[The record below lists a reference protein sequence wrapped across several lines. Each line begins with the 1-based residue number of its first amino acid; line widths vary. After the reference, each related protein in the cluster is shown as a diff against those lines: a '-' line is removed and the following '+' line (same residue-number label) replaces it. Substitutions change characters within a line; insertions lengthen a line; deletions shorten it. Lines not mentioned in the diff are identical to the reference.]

1 MTASCNPQAGAPEA
15 DDHQAAGSASRG
27 DRRREGRG
35 EPLLGL
41 RRGGRLVVL
50 RDRSTARQAEPG
62 WLVAPRLPVHG
73 NQPEGAGPSRITPR
87 TWSTDTPSHGNST
100 IHHVAPAD
108 A

>member
-1 MTASCNPQAGAPEA
+1 MTKIDIAELERAYAAGAQRFCVIAPP
-15 DDHQAAGSASRG
+15 RTK
-27 DRRREGRG
+27 RR
-35 EPLLGL
+35 P
-41 RRGGRLVVL
+41 
-50 RDRSTARQAEPG
+50 
-62 WLVAPRLPVHG
+62 WLVAPRLPIHG

>member
-1 MTASCNPQAGAPEA
+1 MVEGYPGRRRAHMCPAIDIAELERAYAAGAERFWALRATA
-15 DDHQAAGSASRG
+15 DQAA
-27 DRRREGRG
+27 
-35 EPLLGL
+35 
-41 RRGGRLVVL
+41 
-50 RDRSTARQAEPG
+50 PG
-62 WLVAPRLPVHG
+62 WLVAPRLPIHG

>member
-1 MTASCNPQAGAPEA
+1 VVIGGGAQGLELYVWSG
-15 DDHQAAGSASRG
+15 AACCAAYLTGA
-27 DRRREGRG
+27 
-35 EPLLGL
+35 LA
-41 RRGGRLVVL
+41 VL
-50 RDRSTARQAEPG
+50 RDRSTAHQAAPG
-62 WLVAPRLPVHG
+62 WLVAPRLPIHG

>member
-1 MTASCNPQAGAPEA
+1 MG
-15 DDHQAAGSASRG
+15 AAGQHAAPAAPR
-27 DRRREGRG
+27 
-35 EPLLGL
+35 
-41 RRGGRLVVL
+41 
-50 RDRSTARQAEPG
+50 G
-62 WLVAPRLPVHG
+62 WLKDRYALSWQIMPVRQTELLNDPDEAAAQRVMSAMLQMTKLDILAPRLPIHG